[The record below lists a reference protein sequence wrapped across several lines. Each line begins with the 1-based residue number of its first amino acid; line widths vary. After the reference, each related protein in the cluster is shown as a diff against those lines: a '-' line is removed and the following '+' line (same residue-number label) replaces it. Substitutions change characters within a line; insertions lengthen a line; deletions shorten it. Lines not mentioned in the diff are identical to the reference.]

1 MESLF
6 VPYEFLFLFVISVLI
21 ASYIQGVTGFAM
33 AMLLVAVLGSARVLD
48 IGVLTATVSL
58 LTLVNIG
65 MSLHGHYHLIQGRVI
80 KWLLLG
86 QIPAVFLGVWLLD
99 LLSVSALAL
108 FELLLGV
115 FIVLGCLAMLVKPRL
130 RDNVSSSLSCLV
142 AGLSG
147 GLLGGLFA
155 ASGPVMGW
163 FCYRQPLAI
172 VEIRATLLSFFAIST
187 LLRTGIVGV
196 NGGLTQH
203 VWLYF
208 ICGVPIVLLGTWLA
222 RRFPPVMEEKTLRQC
237 VFGVMMALGL
247 WLIISSTF
255 GGAFEGQYT

>member
-1 MESLF
+1 LELLS
-6 VPYEFLFLFVISVLI
+6 VPIEFLSLFVISVLI

-33 AMLLVAVLGSARVLD
+33 AMLLVAVLGSTRVLD

-65 MSLHGHYHLIQGRVI
+65 MSLHGHYHLIQGRVVR
-80 KWLLLG
+80 WLLLG
-86 QIPAVFLGVWLLD
+86 QIPSVFVGVWLLD
-99 LLSVSALAL
+99 FLNGTALAL
-108 FELLLGV
+108 LELLLGI
-115 FIVLGCLAMLVKPRL
+115 FIVLACLAMLVKPRL
-130 RDNVSSSLSCLV
+130 RDDVSGSVSCLV
-142 AGLSG
+142 AGMSG

-172 VEIRATLLSFFAIST
+172 VEIRATLLSFFAMST

-196 NGGLTQH
+196 NGGLSQQ

-208 ICGVPIVLLGTWLA
+208 ISGVPIVLLGTWLA
-222 RRFPPVMEEKTLRQC
+222 RRFPPVLEEKTLRQC

-247 WLIISSTF
+247 WLIVSSS
-255 GGAFEGQYT
+255 FEGHFA